1 MARKTIAELE
11 RKLELC
17 QSENET
23 LQRGGR
29 VDADTIISQENQ
41 IEKLTEERDGARNE
55 RDAFER
61 RMIVAEAWRA
71 GARLVGASVQAGID
85 AGENASGK
93 RAEKDA
99 KNKD

>member
-29 VDADTIISQENQ
+29 VDADTIISQEKQ
-41 IEKLTEERDGARNE
+41 IAKLTEERDGARIECHSLRIE
-55 RDAFER
+55 RDIAL
-61 RMIVAEAWRA
+61 AWKE
-71 GARLVGASVQAGID
+71 GATVFALSVGAGISVGAHTSD
-85 AGENASGK
+85 RRA
-93 RAEKDA
+93 RAEKDE
-99 KNKD
+99 